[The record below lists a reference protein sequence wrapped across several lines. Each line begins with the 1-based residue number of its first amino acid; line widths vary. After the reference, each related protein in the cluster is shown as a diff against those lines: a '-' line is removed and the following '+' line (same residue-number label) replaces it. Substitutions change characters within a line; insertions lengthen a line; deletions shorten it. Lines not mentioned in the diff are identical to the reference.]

1 MEVKDLSAGQ
11 GARYR
16 RRSLQHVIP
25 ASVRPHLPGVPLL
38 LSCLVGL
45 EILEDPAGGERVWR
59 SPLSGRKCSSKGS
72 EQGGNAW
79 PQEQPQPGPSSLYI
93 KRHGPV
99 EKLVPPEEAEDK
111 LQP

>member
-45 EILEDPAGGERVWR
+45 EILEDPAGGKEFGEVPFQGVSAAVRAR
-59 SPLSGRKCSSKGS
+59 SKGATLGLRS
-72 EQGGNAW
+72 S
-79 PQEQPQPGPSSLYI
+79 PSPGPAASTLNDM
-93 KRHGPV
+93 
-99 EKLVPPEEAEDK
+99 A
-111 LQP
+111 Q